1 MNTTEGTPKA
11 EIVSTPRDLF
21 NHIDELPDKVMD
33 LLNSKDECDS
43 YEDCNTLIAELNELG
58 YTMDYDLDAVGYNLR
73 KMEPTPQRVSK
84 VITAVLHSLN
94 RSVQRTAL
102 WMRLQK
108 LRYSLI
114 NKVIR

>member
-1 MNTTEGTPKA
+1 MGDIMT
-11 EIVSTPRDLF
+11 RDLF
-21 NHIDELPDKVMD
+21 NHIDQLPTKVQEL
-33 LLNSKDECDS
+33 LSRECDS

-73 KMEPTPQRVSK
+73 KMAPTPQRVSK
-84 VITAVLHSLN
+84 VITAVLHSPN
-94 RSVQRTAL
+94 RSVQRAAL

-114 NKVIR
+114 NKETQ

>member
-1 MNTTEGTPKA
+1 MTTTEGT
-11 EIVSTPRDLF
+11 TRDLF
-21 NHIDELPDKVMD
+21 NHIDQLPTKVSE
-33 LLNSKDECDS
+33 LLNSRDECDS
-43 YEDCNTLIAELNELG
+43 YQDCEQLIAELNELG

-84 VITAVLHSLN
+84 VITAVLHSPN
-94 RSVQRTAL
+94 RSVQRAAL

-114 NKVIR
+114 NKETQ